1 MIESATSMLHDW
13 MWAISQITFLDTT
26 CVIVLLISEI
36 RCSYHIKGCMGGKKY
51 SNNALWCWVE
61 PKHLLRTEYIYTH
74 ARTHT
79 SIHTHKHLPSC
90 RSKQEAHQ
98 KSFDKHALLS
108 PGSWCTTPG
117 RVFFYRQ
124 SIGKLLPCPSHDTLT
139 ERKVSI
145 SCWTPTKVV
154 TSGRREGSRTK

>member
-1 MIESATSMLHDW
+1 MIESATSMFHDW

-36 RCSYHIKGCMGGKKY
+36 RCRYHIKGCMGGKK
-51 SNNALWCWVE
+51 VFQE
-61 PKHLLRTEYIYTH
+61 RTLMLGR
-74 ARTHT
+74 AQAPPRTHT

-145 SCWTPTKVV
+145 SRWTPTKVV
-154 TSGRREGSRTK
+154 TSVRREGSRTK